1 MTKFFLRIIV
11 ALVFIFC
18 ALGIGAFIIFPS
30 PWNSKK
36 KHEESQPRIVIPHS
50 PDTKTDETINLAELL
65 ALEET
70 MTAKAPLDEGEL
82 IVSILNGDFDG
93 GATEKQFV
101 AYRNLLEI
109 DGPIYI
115 TYIDYDETSRSYKRF
130 WSAPTAATRPGTI
143 SLYTMDLLGDR
154 SVCVILSGVNGFG
167 EHTITIFRKNPAQPR
182 EIAATGKELFT
193 KIAEL
198 RIDGTI
204 SVKQVERSQAYQ
216 MGFGRGVSFDIA
228 GYGRDFESSNILD
241 QVEIVYTYNSG
252 NGLYEQSSRTRIPG
266 IQVEQRRVRELLGN
280 YRAFE
285 EFISGLWYHTTP
297 QGTIDK
303 YQYIYFDPPSRE
315 IIFYGDETQQ
325 IFNWQ
330 GSTATRYGL
339 YISSQNI
346 RIPTLRRS
354 IDIELE
360 SLESIRVRVVEDVR
374 LKIGVSAPWDGSYR
388 RASPLEQ
395 QTQKKPANGNA
406 HLEAWY
412 DGSIGKIH
420 FLSDGSYE
428 LNNRGNIKQGKY
440 AFFFMDDGEFLE
452 LRPTE
457 HRSAEPHPDA
467 VSDLSR
473 ETYLVESELSSGD
486 QKPAENIFAE
496 PRRTLTLH
504 RVRIG
509 SRGIERLP
517 EGTITMNLLSE

>member
-1 MTKFFLRIIV
+1 MTRFFLKILA
-11 ALVFIFC
+11 ALLFVFC
-18 ALGIGAFIIFPS
+18 ALGIGAFILLPS
-30 PWNSKK
+30 PWNAKK
-36 KHEESQPRIVIPHS
+36 KHEDSLPRVIIPRN
-50 PDTKTDETINLAELL
+50 PDIKTGDADNFAELL
-65 ALEET
+65 AREET
-70 MTAKAPLDEGEL
+70 ITAKAPLGEGEL
-82 IVSILNGDFDG
+82 IISVLNGDFDG
-93 GATEKQFV
+93 GAIEKQFV
-101 AYRNLLEI
+101 AYRNMLEME
-109 DGPIYI
+109 GPIYI
-115 TYIDYDETSRSYKRF
+115 TYIDYDEASRNYKRL
-130 WSAPTAATRPGTI
+130 WSAPTAATGPGTI

-154 SVCVILSGVNGFG
+154 SVCVILTGVNGFG

-182 EIAATGKELFT
+182 EITATGKELFS

-204 SVKQVERSQAYQ
+204 TIKQVERSQAYQ
-216 MGFGRGVSFDIA
+216 MGFGQGVSFDIA
-228 GYGRDFESSNILD
+228 GYGRDFESSNLLD
-241 QVEIVYTYNSG
+241 QVEIVYTYNPG

-303 YQYIYFDPPSRE
+303 YQYVYFDPPSRE

-354 IDIELE
+354 IDIEME

-374 LKIGVSAPWDGSYR
+374 LKIGVNAPWDGSYR

-395 QTQKKPANGNA
+395 QTQKTQIKGSA
-406 HLEAWY
+406 HIDAWY
-412 DGSIGKIH
+412 DGPIGKIQ
-420 FLSDGSYE
+420 FSSDGSYE
-428 LNNRGNIKQGKY
+428 IYNKGNTGHGKY
-440 AFFFMDDGEFLE
+440 AFFYMDDLEFLE
-452 LRPTE
+452 LRSAE
-457 HRSAEPHPDA
+457 HRSAEPHTDA
-467 VSDLSR
+467 SSDLSR
-473 ETYLVESELSSGD
+473 ETYLVEAESGTID
-486 QKPAENIFAE
+486 QFAYAE
-496 PRRTLTLH
+496 PRNTLSLH

-509 SRGIERLP
+509 SRGMERLP
-517 EGTITMNLLSE
+517 ESTITMNLVAE